1 MKRSLVALVCVLA
14 MVAMITGCSKKKEN
28 ATATSNVPDTGI
40 TLTYWSMWNSTE
52 NQAKVIQAAADE
64 YYAETGIKVNIEW
77 KGRDMKT
84 LIGVAMDAGENI
96 DIFEDDYMR
105 MIQNNQKY
113 LLNLSEQ
120 PFYAEYSSHVMP
132 IILQT
137 ALSEGWGNGSLW
149 CFPYQPYTTGV
160 WYNKALFEKAG
171 ITSVPQTWD
180 EFLAVCQ
187 KLRDSGVN
195 PLTCN
200 SDTVTLL
207 YGYQL
212 ARYIGQDAVTD
223 CLNNVKWAQIP
234 EAKKAA
240 EDLYGLFKAGYFS
253 PYAPANYPD
262 GQNEIGFDE
271 SCMILNASWIPNEIN
286 QGTGASIDW
295 GFFPWPSVPGGVDG
309 AEAAM
314 VGAQSIGISAKT
326 KYPQE
331 AINFALKLVTGK
343 YDLQMAQQTITIPAD
358 VNNTDW
364 PAAISGARPYFDKM
378 TKKYN
383 WAVGL
388 EVNPSYT
395 AILNENLVKLFKME
409 IDPDQFITALSQMR
423 QLWIL

>member
-1 MKRSLVALVCVLA
+1 MKRSLVALVCALA
-14 MVAMITGCSKKKEN
+14 LVAMITGCSKKEEN
-28 ATATSNVPDTGI
+28 AAAASNVPDTGI

-160 WYNKALFEKAG
+160 WYNKAMFEKAG

-223 CLNNVKWAQIP
+223 CLNNVKWAEIP

-240 EDLYGLFKAGYFS
+240 EDLYGLFTAGYFS

-378 TKKYN
+378 TKKYD

-388 EVNPSYT
+388 EINPSYT

-423 QLWIL
+423 

>member
-309 AEAAM
+309 SEAAM

-364 PAAISGARPYFDKM
+364 PAAISGARRYFDKM
-378 TKKYN
+378 TKKYD

-423 QLWIL
+423 

>member
-309 AEAAM
+309 SEAAM

-378 TKKYN
+378 TKKYD

-409 IDPDQFITALSQMR
+409 INPDQFITALSQMR
-423 QLWIL
+423 

>member
-309 AEAAM
+309 SEAAM

-409 IDPDQFITALSQMR
+409 INPDQFITALSQMR
-423 QLWIL
+423 

>member
-309 AEAAM
+309 SEAAM

-423 QLWIL
+423 

>member
-223 CLNNVKWAQIP
+223 CLNNVKWAEIP

-240 EDLYGLFKAGYFS
+240 EDLYGRFKAGYFS

-309 AEAAM
+309 SEAAM

-423 QLWIL
+423 

>member
-223 CLNNVKWAQIP
+223 CLNNVKWAEIP

-309 AEAAM
+309 SEAAM

-326 KYPQE
+326 KHPQE

-423 QLWIL
+423 

>member
-423 QLWIL
+423 

>member
-309 AEAAM
+309 SEAAM
-314 VGAQSIGISAKT
+314 VGAQSIGISGKT

-378 TKKYN
+378 TKKYD

-423 QLWIL
+423 

>member
-120 PFYAEYSSHVMP
+120 PFCAEYSSHVMP

-309 AEAAM
+309 SEAAM

-378 TKKYN
+378 TKKYD

-423 QLWIL
+423 

>member
-64 YYAETGIKVNIEW
+64 YYAEIGIKVNIEW

-378 TKKYN
+378 TKKYD

-423 QLWIL
+423 

>member
-14 MVAMITGCSKKKEN
+14 MVAMITGCSKKEEN
-28 ATATSNVPDTGI
+28 ATDTSNVPDTGI

-160 WYNKALFEKAG
+160 WYNKAMFEKAG

-180 EFLAVCQ
+180 EFLVVCQ

-223 CLNNVKWAQIP
+223 CLNNVKWAEIP

-364 PAAISGARPYFDKM
+364 PTAISGARPYFDKM
-378 TKKYN
+378 TKKYD

-423 QLWIL
+423 

>member
-309 AEAAM
+309 SEAAM

-378 TKKYN
+378 TKKYD

-409 IDPDQFITALSQMR
+409 INPDQFITALSRMR
-423 QLWIL
+423 

>member
-343 YDLQMAQQTITIPAD
+343 YDLQMAQQTTTIPAD

-378 TKKYN
+378 TKKYD

-409 IDPDQFITALSQMR
+409 INPDQFITALSQMR
-423 QLWIL
+423 

>member
-14 MVAMITGCSKKKEN
+14 MVAMITGCSKKEEN
-28 ATATSNVPDTGI
+28 VTATSNVSDTGI

-309 AEAAM
+309 SEAAM

-423 QLWIL
+423 

>member
-343 YDLQMAQQTITIPAD
+343 YDLQMAQQTTTIPAD

-378 TKKYN
+378 TKKYD

-423 QLWIL
+423 

>member
-223 CLNNVKWAQIP
+223 CLNNVKWAEIP

-309 AEAAM
+309 SEAAM

-423 QLWIL
+423 

>member
-309 AEAAM
+309 SEAAM

-358 VNNTDW
+358 VNNTDG

-378 TKKYN
+378 TKKYD

-423 QLWIL
+423 

>member
-223 CLNNVKWAQIP
+223 CLNNVKWAEIP

-378 TKKYN
+378 TKKYD

-423 QLWIL
+423 

>member
-14 MVAMITGCSKKKEN
+14 MVAMITGCSKKKKN

-223 CLNNVKWAQIP
+223 CLNNVKWAEIP

-309 AEAAM
+309 SEAAM

-378 TKKYN
+378 TKKYD

-423 QLWIL
+423 

>member
-309 AEAAM
+309 SEAAM

-378 TKKYN
+378 TKKYD

-423 QLWIL
+423 